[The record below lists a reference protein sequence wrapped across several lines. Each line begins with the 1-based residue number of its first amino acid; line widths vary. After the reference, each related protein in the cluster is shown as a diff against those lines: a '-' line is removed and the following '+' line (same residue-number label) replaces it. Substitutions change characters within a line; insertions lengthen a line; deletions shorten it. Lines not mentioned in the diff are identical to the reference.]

1 MRTVKLGSRPPL
13 DANLAFGIGS
23 ILAVFLLP
31 GFMLKLGVLTGGAW
45 CVGTAIMPRI
55 LGRERARSLGLALLV
70 LGSAVLVSLLVGEFI
85 MRVAFAD
92 VTTTPDN
99 RSYFARKWS
108 KTLSLN
114 SMGYREHEVTVPK
127 PEGMY
132 RIAVIGDSF
141 TWGQGIA
148 VTDRMTEKLEK
159 LLRNEGLEVEVLN
172 FGRPGG
178 ETVDHVRTLRDVV
191 LPVQP
196 DFVLMQWYIND
207 VEGHDKSNRP
217 SVRRLIPS
225 DASTKWLRTHSA
237 LFDVVDY
244 EWLKFQWRTG
254 LSESYLHY
262 MDRRFADPASPE
274 MASAESALREFIS
287 TARDA
292 GVGVGV
298 VAFPQIVPSKS
309 PEDFPLAYL
318 IDRVT
323 DVCASEGV
331 ACVDLRPELLNV
343 SGSDEW
349 VASRLDP
356 HPGPRTNEVAAKA
369 VAEEFA
375 ARWRT
380 EASH

>member
-1 MRTVKLGSRPPL
+1 MRTSKMGSRHPL

-23 ILAVFLLP
+23 ILAVFVLP
-31 GFMLKLGVLTGGAW
+31 SFVLKLGVLTGGAW
-45 CVGTAIMPRI
+45 CVGSAIVPRI
-55 LGRERARSLGLALLV
+55 LGPERARNLGFALLL
-70 LGSAVLVSLLVGEFI
+70 LGSAVLVSLLIGEFLA
-85 MRVAFAD
+85 RVAFAD

-108 KTLSLN
+108 KNLSLN

-127 PEGMY
+127 PEGVY

-159 LLRNEGLEVEVLN
+159 LLRNEGLEAEVLN

-191 LPVQP
+191 LPLHP

-207 VEGHDKSNRP
+207 VEGPDKSSRP

-225 DASTKWLRTHSA
+225 DESTKWLRTHSA
-237 LFDVVDY
+237 LFDVVDH
-244 EWLKFQWRTG
+244 EWLKFQWWTG

-262 MDRRFADPASPE
+262 MDRRFADPSSRE
-274 MASAESALREFIS
+274 MAAFESALREFIS
-287 TARDA
+287 TAREA

-318 IDRVT
+318 IDRVR

-331 ACVDLRPELLNV
+331 ACVDLRPDLLNV
-343 SGSDEW
+343 SGSDGW
-349 VASRLDP
+349 FASRLDP

-369 VAEEFA
+369 VAAEFVD
-375 ARWRT
+375 RWRA
-380 EASH
+380 EAVH